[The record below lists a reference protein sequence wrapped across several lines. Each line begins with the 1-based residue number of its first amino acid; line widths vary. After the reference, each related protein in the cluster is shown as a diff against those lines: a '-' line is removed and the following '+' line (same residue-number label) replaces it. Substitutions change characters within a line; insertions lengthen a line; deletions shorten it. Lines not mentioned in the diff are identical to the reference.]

1 MNMDMS
7 QINMDFIINMNNN
20 MMNMNL
26 NIMNMSNILINMN
39 KNMTNM
45 MKMMN
50 NMMNMMNNMYPNNQM
65 MVNFNDQNSFIDL
78 YNFDEQNA
86 KQLKIENYRDI
97 KFKEYY
103 EKIKNHKDEL
113 QVNKDKHKHKIIIN
127 FYNELKKEIYLDLND
142 KMRDLYEYILDSIG
156 LWNNVEYY
164 NIYKRQNENQTTKNV
179 IENPIIKKYL
189 LGAPNI
195 LLVLK
200 YKNKEIKYQDEDLK
214 FSGIQ
219 FGLKDGDEIF
229 IELSQ
234 PYIETYALIEDFHII
249 FRESSNYEKCVI
261 IVSKKNDLLS
271 DVIKEY
277 REKANDKRD
286 NITFIFNGKSAD
298 GNLKSQIQELGIEDN
313 YSIQIIPTNL
323 IGGGGN
329 FGMIDFVD
337 VSSKKVKYVSE
348 TIFNW
353 REFPSHLNIF
363 GICNNSKCE
372 DFKKEVVH
380 QVYFDEGKKIKFDL
394 KEKKF
399 DIKCPKCCKIIK
411 TITCGFWECEYQF
424 SGKLFEEGNIKNYES
439 EPKET
444 KNKEIEYFD
453 PDKNGE
459 KEWAE
464 LIIYILPK
472 QNIKYKKN

>member
-1 MNMDMS
+1 MNNSMFNINNSMMMNNMNMDMF
-7 QINMDFIINMNNN
+7 QINSDLIINMNNI

-26 NIMNMSNILINMN
+26 NMMNMSNILFNMK

-45 MKMMN
+45 IKMMN
-50 NMMNMMNNMYPNNQM
+50 NMMNMMNNMYSNNQTM
-65 MVNFNDQNSFIDL
+65 ENFNQQNSFIDL
-78 YNFDEQNA
+78 NGFDDQNT

-113 QVNKDKHKHKIIIN
+113 QVNKDKHKNKIIIN
-127 FYNELKKEIYLDLND
+127 FCNELKKEIYLDLND
-142 KMRDLYEYILDSIG
+142 KMRDLYKYILDSIG
-156 LWNNVEYY
+156 LWDNVQYY
-164 NIYKRQNENQTTKNV
+164 NIYERQNENQTTKNI
-179 IENPIIKKYL
+179 IENPVIKKNL
-189 LGAPNI
+189 LGTPNK
-195 LLVLK
+195 LLVLE
-200 YKNKEIKYQDEDLK
+200 YKNKEIKYQDEDNLK

-229 IELSQ
+229 IELS
-234 PYIETYALIEDFHII
+234 E
-249 FRESSNYEKCVI
+249 
-261 IVSKKNDLLS
+261 
-271 DVIKEY
+271 
-277 REKANDKRD
+277 
-286 NITFIFNGKSAD
+286 
-298 GNLKSQIQELGIEDN
+298 SQIQELGIKGGSD
-313 YSIQIIPTNL
+313 IIILGPER
-323 IGGGGN
+323 IKGGGN

-353 REFPSHLNIF
+353 REFPSNLNIF

-394 KEKKF
+394 KEKKI

-411 TITCGFWECEYQF
+411 AITCGFWECEYQL
-424 SGKLFEEGNIKNYES
+424 SGKVFVEGDIKNYES

-453 PDKNGE
+453 PEKNGE

-464 LIIYILPK
+464 LIIYVLPK